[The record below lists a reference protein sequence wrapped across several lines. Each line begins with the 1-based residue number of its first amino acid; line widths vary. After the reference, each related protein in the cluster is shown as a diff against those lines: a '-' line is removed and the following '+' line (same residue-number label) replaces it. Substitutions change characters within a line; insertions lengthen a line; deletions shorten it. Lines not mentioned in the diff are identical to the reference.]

1 MQPSLIRINQ
11 LCSLLVLA
19 IGLAR
24 PASAQ
29 TNQVFVN
36 AGQTLT
42 DVELTAGSFF
52 GQDFVLQ
59 PGTTFEIAGGGLLG
73 PVSNPVAHTDEPFN
87 FAGST
92 VNLNGGGQLGG
103 RNTLLNEV
111 ENLTLNVLPGGEV
124 TTSLVA
130 FGSNVNLAGGTTAF
144 VEVEAGSTLN
154 VTGGSINS
162 SSRAS
167 DSTVNVSGGEVGY
180 QMTLYRSDANIT
192 GGNVARIESFQN
204 STTNLSGGTLASFAS
219 STDSTINIS
228 GGALLRTY
236 LAFGTLN
243 ASGGTIGRRFV
254 SGAGGTTFTG
264 GEFKLNGTPYA
275 ETTLSFAEG
284 QTAIFS
290 GTLADGSPFVF
301 SQAQRDELTDVML
314 VPTALPPAVATPI
327 VVDHSSTPAPNG
339 LRRGQ
344 SLTLLNGGTLN
355 GNTAVV
361 GATLIVDGGQV
372 GDSVDVY
379 QSDLQLRAGTIGQ
392 NLHLLSGS
400 TLEVSGGTVGALLET
415 FPGSSATISGGRI
428 AGNFRIGDGSTVSVT
443 GGSIGD
449 GFITS
454 FGTPTVSLT
463 GGEFK
468 LNGIPYTEETIT
480 VASDATFTGTLQ
492 DGSPFIFSGSSGTGD
507 YLRSVRLI
515 SAPLPA
521 VDLTPIVVDS
531 PSTIAPTGLR
541 AGQTL
546 TLGSGGSLP
555 ENFEAVD
562 ATLNINDGF
571 TRASLKLA
579 GGVANITGG
588 IVGDNATTLFGN
600 TLNLSGG
607 TIGDFFHAAAG
618 STVNMTGGKIG
629 QRFEAASG
637 STINLSG
644 GTIAPAFQTEQGSTL
659 NLFGG
664 EFQLNGQPYT
674 DNTLG
679 NIDFRQNV
687 FSGTLADGSPF
698 VFSGRF
704 PDLRLPDRI
713 AHANLI
719 DTPLPDIDLTPII
732 VGRRTTAPSGLRP
745 GQTLSLEIGGRLPA
759 DFVAIDS
766 HLTINGGSIGP
777 NMQLVGTDVEINGGT
792 IDENLDVRIGSTV
805 DIFGGRVTDLTAF
818 PGSTVNIAGGR
829 VDSITPSTG
838 GLVNITGGE
847 IGSIFMVRDSTFN
860 IAGGTFDR
868 IAASEG
874 TINLFVTEFL
884 IAGLPAALEPTIP
897 TRFRT
902 DYSTLY
908 SATLLDGSLLEF
920 RGADIRSTT
929 NLNVTLVPEPSA
941 MLLMLAGAT
950 AGLSGIGGRVR
961 QDLRPL
967 P

>member
-11 LCSLLVLA
+11 LCCLLVLA
-19 IGLAR
+19 IGLTR

-29 TNQVFVN
+29 TSQVFVN

-92 VNLNGGGQLGG
+92 ANINAGGQFGG

-111 ENLTLNVLPGGEV
+111 ENLTLNILPGGEV

-162 SSRAS
+162 SSRAQ
-167 DSTVNVSGGEVGY
+167 DSTVNIAGGTVGDG
-180 QMTLYRSDANIT
+180 LSLHRSNAQIT
-192 GGNVARIESFQN
+192 GGTVDRIFSFDG
-204 STTNLSGGTLASFAS
+204 STTNLSSGTLRSFTS
-219 STDSTINIS
+219 SRDSTLNIT
-228 GGALLRTY
+228 GGALLNSSRTH
-236 LAFGTLN
+236 GTLN
-243 ASGGTIGRRFV
+243 ASGGTIGRRLRTG
-254 SGAGGTTFTG
+254 SGTTFIG
-264 GEFKLNGTPYA
+264 GEFFSNQSLDLDSPFSLRGE
-275 ETTLSFAEG
+275 ETDIL
-284 QTAIFS
+284 S
-290 GTLADGSPFVF
+290 GTFADGSPFVF
-301 SQAQRDELTDVML
+301 SLLQGDSLIDVTL
-314 VPTALPPAVATPI
+314 VPEPLPAADTTPI
-327 VVDHSSTPAPNG
+327 VVDSNSPPAPNG

-344 SLTLLNGGTLN
+344 SLTLLPGGTLN
-355 GNTAVV
+355 ANTAVV
-361 GATLIVDGGQV
+361 GATLVVDGGLV
-372 GDSVDVY
+372 GDSIDVY
-379 QSDLQLRAGTIGQ
+379 QSDIQLRTGTIDH
-392 NLHLLSGS
+392 NLHLLDGTTLDISGGSVGDFLRTFSGS
-400 TLEVSGGTVGALLET
+400 TTN
-415 FPGSSATISGGRI
+415 ISGGRI
-428 AGNFRIGDGSTVSVT
+428 GQHFLMGNGSTVSVT
-443 GGSIGD
+443 GGSISD
-449 GFITS
+449 GFSTDFFS
-454 FGTPTVSLT
+454 PDVSLT

-468 LNGIPYTEETIT
+468 INGVPYTGDTINMLFED
-480 VASDATFTGTLQ
+480 VFTGTLA
-492 DGSPFIFSGSSGTGD
+492 DGSPFIFGYNNSTQD
-507 YLRSVRLI
+507 QLRSVRLI

-531 PSTIAPTGLR
+531 PSSIAPTGLR

-618 STVNMTGGKIG
+618 STVNITGGKIG

-644 GTIAPAFQTEQGSTL
+644 GTIAPVFQTEQGSTL

-687 FSGTLADGSPF
+687 FSGTLADGSTF

-829 VDSITPSTG
+829 VDSITPSNG
-838 GLVNITGGE
+838 GLVNVTGGSV
-847 IGSIFMVRDSTFN
+847 GNLFMVRESTFN
-860 IAGGTFDR
+860 ISGGSFDQ
-868 IAASEG
+868 ISASDG

-884 IAGLPAALEPTIP
+884 IDGLPAALEPTIP

-961 QDLRPL
+961 QSLRPL